1 MLKKVCSLTLALM
14 MLVGLTACGGT
25 PEVDIQA
32 VKTDMQTQLAITNA
46 TDLPVDT
53 LLSLYGITA
62 ESVADSASFMILS
75 DIFPAEC
82 IMIKAVDTAAAS
94 EISTK
99 LQTRLDSLKAQSVN
113 YDPESYAIA
122 QACSV
127 LVNDVYVAM
136 FFSEYGTEMETIYN
150 SYF

>member
-1 MLKKVCSLTLALM
+1 MMKKICSLAAVCLLLISM
-14 MLVGLTACGGT
+14 TACGT
-25 PEVDIQA
+25 PDVDLQA
-32 VKTDMQTQLAITNA
+32 VKTDMQTQLSIANA

-75 DIFPAEC
+75 DVFPAEC
-82 IMIKAVDTAAAS
+82 IMIKATDTTAAADVAA
-94 EISTK
+94 K
-99 LQTRLDSLKAQSVN
+99 LQTRLDSLKVQSQN

-122 QACSV
+122 QACTV

-136 FFSEYGTEMETIYN
+136 FFSEYGAQMETIYN